1 MKSIQLNKS
10 AVQNEQLSE
19 KIKGLMSTGT
29 VLSRDALKKI
39 KGGGGEDDNGEEDA
53 IIYL

>member
-10 AVQNEQLSE
+10 AVQNEQFSE
-19 KIKGLMSTGT
+19 NIKGFMSTGT
-29 VLSRDALKKI
+29 VLNRDALKKI
-39 KGGGGEDDNGEEDA
+39 KGGGGEDDNCEEDE

>member
-19 KIKGLMSTGT
+19 NIKGFMSTAI
-29 VLSRDALKKI
+29 VLNRDALKKI
-39 KGGGGEDDNGEEDA
+39 KGGGGENDEDDEDE